1 MKAQKR
7 TTKNNMP
14 MIRERNIGP
23 IAAKLG
29 ARTLGMQPNS
39 KYYKMGVCN
48 IIISPPTDGA
58 GWHLSISSTKRYPTW
73 DEIAHAR
80 YELLP
85 DDALMMMEL
94 PPKGEYINI
103 HENTFHL
110 HENVPFEQVQ
120 SITKILMLFDTF
132 IMQWI
137 DGDESALDKLRQ
149 LHSEVSF
156 QYRYNADGEIV
167 DGDGNL
173 L

>member
-1 MKAQKR
+1 NMAQKR

-14 MIRERNIGP
+14 VIREREIPEVAQRLEG
-23 IAAKLG
+23 KFG
-29 ARTLGMQPNS
+29 VQPNS

-48 IIISPPTDGA
+48 IIVSPPTDGA

-85 DDALMMMEL
+85 DEILMMMEL

-110 HENVPFEQVQ
+110 HQQ
-120 SITKILMLFDTF
+120 SNPQAAQTIAQ
-132 IMQWI
+132 IMQIYHSMVASARAMHWV
-137 DGDESALDKLRQ
+137 DSDELQSLYDFNDKIEDLFS
-149 LHSEVSF
+149 L
-156 QYRYNADGEIV
+156 ADGSS
-167 DGDGNL
+167 DDL
-173 L
+173 Q